1 MVVWYGD
8 IIGIFSTPILYCWQP
23 PFCMVPVRCGFIH
36 CIHHVEWCFVSSGEG
51 ILTQNFGSYGRLRW
65 QLPAAPWLSKE
76 QTMGTGRLAYGA
88 RQLELHPKI
97 TQENTQKLMEDH
109 QKAIDKTPFSTHLF
123 FSQQNPSSFP
133 CPLWRIDVGLMAL
146 TPAPTS
152 PAPSLGQHSQHSSGS
167 TVVFADV
174 EDDSGLKNGRFLVW
188 LKQIRMLYIYIY
200 TYLICIYIY
209 ICNVCRTIINPPF
222 FWCDKWWLMDDS
234 WMINVV
240 KAMSCLPTIWEW

>member
-1 MVVWYGD
+1 MFCVIGGRDSDPELW
-8 IIGIFSTPILYCWQP
+8 IIWSAPLTA
-23 PFCMVPVRCGFIH
+23 
-36 CIHHVEWCFVSSGEG
+36 SSGSM
-51 ILTQNFGSYGRLRW
+51 T
-65 QLPAAPWLSKE
+65 E
-76 QTMGTGRLAYGA
+76 QRTNHGYRQARYGA

-188 LKQIRMLYIYIY
+188 LKQIRMLYIY
-200 TYLICIYIY
+200 TYLICIY

-222 FWCDKWWLMDDS
+222 F
-234 WMINVV
+234 
-240 KAMSCLPTIWEW
+240 